1 MIITKTDNIFLHA
14 AFSGYGKKESS
25 FSVEKIITFFIEN
38 ELHQKYNI
46 HEKILIQ
53 EYNQQK
59 EVGLFYLLFKAGY
72 TNYSKDFLQK
82 LIQIHL
88 QFDPFS
94 YVYGEKYSNVL
105 FSSGYFAEDK
115 TILVMK
121 EFIEQYGENLFV
133 EQIKKENTLKKA
145 IQYNYYDMIEFLLK
159 YIDIDDVNFEG
170 ETAIFYAKN
179 LKMVD
184 FLNQYHPNWN
194 IVNNMG
200 QDCLFSFSGLNNKE
214 GNLMVKYVSD
224 IRKNKNKKED
234 VQSIYNVF
242 FHMIEKKQTKQQLEN
257 FIKKYPNI
265 DFSQAENEKKI
276 FVVNCLIQKK
286 ELGKIDLLKNIDFYK
301 ENENNNNIF
310 LEIMKLDYRA
320 LSTTKQKQFLNLLM
334 DLTKNP
340 EKNMSFLFYQKW
352 LNYLIE
358 TDDIYQLISNLITI
372 KKENPKIFQEVLKIF
387 EQDEDVFNFK
397 NIEKFYQ
404 QSTKSLELYTNK
416 SLQIE
421 FIIHFFEKIIQ
432 KYNIPDIDELQMKI
446 VNELEYNS
454 GKNQLFF
461 LDQLIHKIDEKKGTN
476 FVKQQ
481 WNSINEFLEKKYNN
495 NNNNNNKKSLSMAF
509 AICQIIDHF
518 FKKNTHIENNEEL
531 KDFINIIDKK
541 WIDMSK
547 NEFENMTNYYSSING
562 EELIPFFHYFDKM
575 QLEKELKIKSDNSF
589 KYKI

>member
-14 AFSGYGKKESS
+14 AFAGYGKKESS
-25 FSVEKIITFFIEN
+25 FSVEKMITFFIEN
-38 ELHQKYNI
+38 GLHQKYNI
-46 HEKILIQ
+46 HEKIFIQ
-53 EYNQQK
+53 EYQGQQ

-94 YVYGEKYSNVL
+94 YVHGEKYSNVL

-159 YIDIDDVNFEG
+159 YIDINDVNLEG

-224 IRKNKNKKED
+224 IKKNENQKED
-234 VQSIYNVF
+234 VRGIYKIF
-242 FHMIEKKQTKQQLEN
+242 FYMIEQKKTKQHLEN

-265 DFSQAENEKKI
+265 DFAQAENEKKI
-276 FVVNCLIQKK
+276 FVVNYLIQKK
-286 ELGKIDLLKNIDFYK
+286 ELGKIDLLNNIDFYK
-301 ENENNNNIF
+301 ENENNNNVF
-310 LEIMKLDYRA
+310 LELMKLDYLA
-320 LSTTKQKQFLNLLM
+320 LSATKQKQFLNLLI

-340 EKNMSFLFYQKW
+340 EKNMSFLSYKKW
-352 LNYLIE
+352 LNYLME
-358 TDDIYQLISNLITI
+358 DNHIYEFISNLITI
-372 KKENPKIFQEVLKIF
+372 KKENSKIFQGVLKVF
-387 EQDEDVFNFK
+387 EQDKDVFNFK
-397 NIEKFYQ
+397 NIEQLYQ
-404 QSTKSLELYTNK
+404 QSTEGLGLYTNK

-432 KYNIPDIDELQMKI
+432 KYNVPNMDELQMKI
-446 VNELEYNS
+446 IHELEYNS

-461 LDQLIHKIDEKKGTN
+461 LDQLMHKIDEKKGTN
-476 FVKQQ
+476 FVKQK
-481 WNSINEFLEKKYNN
+481 WNSINKFLEEKY
-495 NNNNNNKKSLSMAF
+495 NNNKKSLSMAF
-509 AICQIIDHF
+509 VIDKIIEHL
-518 FKKNTHIENNEEL
+518 FKKI
-531 KDFINIIDKK
+531 FI
-541 WIDMSK
+541 
-547 NEFENMTNYYSSING
+547 
-562 EELIPFFHYFDKM
+562 
-575 QLEKELKIKSDNSF
+575 
-589 KYKI
+589 